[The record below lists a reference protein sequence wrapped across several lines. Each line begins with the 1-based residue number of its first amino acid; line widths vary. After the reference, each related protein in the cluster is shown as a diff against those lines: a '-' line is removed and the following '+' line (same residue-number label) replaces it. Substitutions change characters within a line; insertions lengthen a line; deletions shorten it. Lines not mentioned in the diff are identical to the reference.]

1 MSISTQEKMLIEQRV
16 ANDAKSV
23 MVAYVL
29 WFFAGLAGAHRF
41 YLGRSFSGFIL
52 LLISLFGVILMFAGI
67 GAILLAFSV
76 IWLLWDM
83 IAIPGIAESHKRRL
97 RERLT
102 REYATG

>member
-52 LLISLFGVILMFAGI
+52 LLISLLGVILMFAGI

-83 IAIPGIAESHKRRL
+83 IAIPGIAESHKTRL

-102 REYATG
+102 REYAAG